1 MVWWGSIN
9 CHIQAVTTAYYHLLC
24 ALSACH
30 NLFIHTSSTIFKY
43 GTADIYLKH
52 GGHATQNS
60 AHTAS
65 ACPRALSHK
74 TVFIVLGRWGHRHCR
89 ACLIKQLAD
98 KINFVSSAVTTA
110 RYNQYET
117 GCGLY
122 ACAVHQVLRS
132 THQGPV
138 RGASCPR
145 IRLGPPRAKVATRLL
160 WHGRQVAT
168 RLLWQRWRWQGRWG
182 RASPGSAAGAIA
194 MTLAR
199 TLGLIVGGGKAA
211 PALAM

>member
-1 MVWWGSIN
+1 VWWGSIN

-89 ACLIKQLAD
+89 ACLIKQLAY

-122 ACAVHQVLRS
+122 
-132 THQGPV
+132 V
-138 RGASCPR
+138 RGSSSPALPSSRARARR
-145 IRLGPPRAKVATRLL
+145 IKSSYGAEAFARPGGNEAALGRKANGKLVGAPQTPAAVGAT
-160 WHGRQVAT
+160 W
-168 RLLWQRWRWQGRWG
+168 
-182 RASPGSAAGAIA
+182 
-194 MTLAR
+194 AR
-199 TLGLIVGGGKAA
+199 TRCSATA
-211 PALAM
+211 